1 MFVSVTSTGDEEETR
16 LAQPWR
22 RRLTV
27 VAGAALALVLL
38 VVGAV
43 AGVRWWQQSHRSD
56 LERALAYAP
65 PETARLS
72 WTDWA
77 AVRRELGVHL
87 DDSSPAGDVERFL
100 SDGYDADLTSGSA
113 MVESATVLQKAF
125 GFSPADVDWEL
136 LAQSTTGSVLIAG
149 LPDSVDLRDLGDGFE
164 GLGYE
169 RPDSDDGVWNGG
181 EELVSNISTSNGGS
195 LSPQF
200 QYLALDGDRH
210 LLLASD
216 SGPYLRDAVAQL
228 DDDLDDDGLRAVA
241 GAVGEPLSAE
251 VYTGDFACK
260 SLAMAQADP
269 DDQSTADQLVAAA
282 GEVDPMTAF
291 AMAVEPD
298 RRVRVAMAF
307 ESDDQARRNA
317 DSRAKLAAGPAP
329 GQGGAFSDRFRLGQV
344 KADGSLLTME
354 LEPVEGSQVLSD
366 LSTGPLLFAT
376 C

>member
-1 MFVSVTSTGDEEETR
+1 M
-16 LAQPWR
+16 AQPWR

-27 VAGAALALVLL
+27 VAGVALALALVA
-38 VVGAV
+38 VGTV

-56 LERALAYAP
+56 LERAIAYAP
-65 PETARLS
+65 PETARFS

-77 AVRRELGVHL
+77 AVRRELGAHL
-87 DDSSPAGDVERFL
+87 DDRSPADDVEQLL

-113 MVESATVLQKAF
+113 MVESATVLQQAF
-125 GFSPADVDWEL
+125 GFSPADVEWEL
-136 LAQSTTGSVLIAG
+136 LAQSTDGSVLIAG
-149 LPDSVDLRDLGDGFE
+149 LPDSLDVDELGDDFE
-164 GLGYE
+164 RLGYE
-169 RPDSDDGVWNGG
+169 RPDSADGVWNGG

-210 LLLASD
+210 LVLASD
-216 SGPYLRDAVAQL
+216 SAPYLRDAVAQL
-228 DDDLDDDGLRAVA
+228 DDDLDDDGVSAVA
-241 GAVGEPLSAE
+241 DAVDEPLSAE

-260 SLAMAQADP
+260 SLAMAQADE
-269 DDQSTADQLVAAA
+269 DDQNTADQLLAAA
-282 GEVDPMTAF
+282 GEVDPMTGF
-291 AMAVEPD
+291 AMAVEPN

-317 DSRAKLAAGPAP
+317 DSRARLAAGPAP
-329 GQGGAFSDRFRLGQV
+329 GQGGDFADRFSLGPV
-344 KADGSLLTME
+344 TADGTVLTME
-354 LEPVEGSQVLSD
+354 LKPVEDSAVLSD